1 MNDDEL
7 LTAVRSSLT
16 GVKESLADVHLN
28 RSAEAI
34 RARARGRRLRRGL
47 SGAGAGGLAVGV
59 GLGLALNPSG
69 AATAR
74 SVHVN
79 LDAWSVN
86 TTASGAV
93 DLTLR
98 ELRDPAL
105 LRQTLADAG
114 VPAVVNF
121 GKFCTP
127 AIPVGVKQP
136 TSPVIKHVEQGG
148 DVVMTIYPAAM
159 PAGTELSIG
168 VIVVSPHALSAAFSV
183 IKEGTPLTCRVPK
196 TGVGPGGVKAGI
208 TR

>member
-16 GVKESLADVHLN
+16 SVKESLADVHLN

-34 RARARGRRLRRGL
+34 RARARGRRVRRGL
-47 SGAGAGGLAVGV
+47 SGVGAGGLALGV

-79 LDAWSVN
+79 LDAWSVD
-86 TTASGAV
+86 TTPSGTV

-98 ELRDPAL
+98 QLRDPAL

-114 VPAVVNF
+114 VPAIVNF

-127 AIPVGVKQP
+127 TYQVGVKQP
-136 TSPVIKHVEQGG
+136 TSPVIVRAQRG
-148 DVVMTIYPAAM
+148 DVVLTINPAAM
-159 PAGTELSIG
+159 SAGTELSIG
-168 VIVVSPHALSAAFSV
+168 VMVVSPHSLGAAFSL

-196 TGVGPGGVKAGI
+196 PGVGPGNVKAGI
-208 TR
+208 TG